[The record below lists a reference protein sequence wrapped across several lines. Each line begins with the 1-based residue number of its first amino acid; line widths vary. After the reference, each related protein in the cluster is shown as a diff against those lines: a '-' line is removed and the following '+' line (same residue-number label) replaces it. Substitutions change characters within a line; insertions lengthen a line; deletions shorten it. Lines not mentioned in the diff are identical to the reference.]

1 MNKEITNVSIDVLKV
16 HPRNTEFFDDISGAE
31 YEEFKNSIKEEGII
45 SEIIVAP
52 DMTIISGHQRYKA
65 AKELGIKMIPIRI
78 REDLID
84 EDKKLK
90 VLLAA
95 NFGRSKNDDAKQR
108 KVAVEY
114 VRLCGY
120 GHGEIGKNHSQNS
133 QNENSEKLTLEEI
146 AKRLGT
152 SKANL
157 TRALSIERNL
167 TESMK
172 ELLDTGVI
180 SKTVASDVITSLSKD
195 EQEELIK
202 SMDITQ
208 KITQKQVQQ
217 YINEIKQL
225 KENPPIPSD
234 YNSTKRELLDYKND
248 YNNLKSQFNE
258 KVLEL
263 QELRKQ
269 IENMKVTEPT
279 EQYNKK
285 LKDSTIFFCSK
296 VADFIENVWLS
307 DHLNE
312 LPDYERKSYVNAV
325 KTIYAWA
332 ENLLSNIND

>member
-1 MNKEITNVSIDVLKV
+1 MQQLNINELKP
-16 HPRNTEFFDDISGAE
+16 HPRNNEFFDDMTGDAWE
-31 YEEFKNSIKEEGII
+31 AFKESIKTSGII
-45 SEIIVAP
+45 EPIVVTK

-202 SMDITQ
+202 SMDITK
-208 KITQKQVQQ
+208 KITQKEVQQ

-225 KENPPIPSD
+225 K
-234 YNSTKRELLDYKND
+234 
-248 YNNLKSQFNE
+248 
-258 KVLEL
+258 
-263 QELRKQ
+263 Q
-269 IENMKVTEPT
+269 IIQK
-279 EQYNKK
+279 
-285 LKDSTIFFCSK
+285 
-296 VADFIENVWLS
+296 
-307 DHLNE
+307 
-312 LPDYERKSYVNAV
+312 
-325 KTIYAWA
+325 
-332 ENLLSNIND
+332 

>member
-1 MNKEITNVSIDVLKV
+1 
-16 HPRNTEFFDDISGAE
+16 
-31 YEEFKNSIKEEGII
+31 
-45 SEIIVAP
+45 
-52 DMTIISGHQRYKA
+52 MTIISGHQRYKA

-195 EQEELIK
+195 EQEDLIK

-296 VADFIENVWLS
+296 VADFIEKVGGYVWLS